1 MNIVC
6 INSRDELNLIDLS
19 QLACVQANG
28 NYTQL
33 LYIEGL
39 KLMVNVT
46 MVQWESIIARNAAA
60 KAIPNTFVRL
70 GRSVIVNTRFLTQIN
85 LIKQRITL
93 SDRISHTITL
103 QVPKQLL
110 KNFRELILSQ
120 YSKS

>member
-46 MVQWESIIARNAAA
+46 MLQWESIIARNAAA
-60 KAIPNTFVRL
+60 KSIPNTFVRL